1 MLDIPSESVIELLS
15 HRDNRASR
23 IVSPFTVGDSDDESQ
38 TQREEDLRSCMDTA
52 SGADVPEATILDCV
66 IGSFNT
72 TRQLYVSWPVALGPG
87 FEYTGCKTDLSR
99 LQGADDQC

>member
-1 MLDIPSESVIELLS
+1 MVIVIELDIPSESVIELLS

-52 SGADVPEATILDCV
+52 SGADVPEATILDRV

-72 TRQLYVSWPVALGPG
+72 TPAVIRLVARCTRSG
-87 FEYTGCKTDLSR
+87 FRVHR
-99 LQGADDQC
+99 L